1 MSEHLEPLDQLY
13 LINAELM
20 KYGDKF
26 SSPIVTV
33 GGQAVHYWAVWYQ
46 ENYASPPPEQYITSN
61 DIDVTAR
68 KVDIDEICSVLD
80 VPAEFNDGTPP
91 SLAILP
97 MKNIKDGNV
106 KTYLRKK
113 FVNKQIFDAENKEVP
128 NVMDVLSSASYLKP
142 TDFEGEKLKF
152 NTEMFLLPLEGF
164 QYTPHKNIR
173 VLNPIA
179 CMASRLHNVTT
190 GVKRNV
196 TQEVE
201 RIKALMVPV
210 VVFIL
215 EKFLTEDFRTAR
227 KYLGLFE
234 REIGKSGYRR
244 FIVTHDLDVIKMLN
258 AIISELS
265 GMAKF
270 KSEHSDFITLDLP
283 RVIDRWSV
291 QIDRKKA
298 QIHRE
303 ELSKKK

>member
-20 KYGDKF
+20 KHGDKF
-26 SSPIVTV
+26 SSPIITV
-33 GGQAVHYWAVWYQ
+33 GGQAVHYWAVWYKD
-46 ENYASPPPEQYITSN
+46 NYESPPPEQYITSN

-68 KVDIDEICSVLD
+68 KVDIQEICAALN

-106 KTYLRKK
+106 KTYLKKK
-113 FVNKQIFDAENKEVP
+113 FVNKQIFDSEHREVP
-128 NVMDVLSSASYLKP
+128 NIMDVLSSASYLEP
-142 TDFEGEKLKF
+142 ADFEGDKLEI

-179 CMASRLHNVTT
+179 CMASRFHNVTT
-190 GVKRNV
+190 GVKKNI

-210 VVFIL
+210 VVYLL
-215 EKFLTEDFRTAR
+215 ERFLKDDFRTAR
-227 KYLGLFE
+227 KYLDLFE
-234 REIGKSGYRR
+234 HEIGKSRYRR
-244 FIVTHDLDVIKMLN
+244 FIVTHNLDVIKILKV
-258 AIISELS
+258 ILSELS
-265 GMAKF
+265 EVAQF
-270 KSEHSDFITLDLP
+270 KKEYPDFLTRDLP
-283 RVIDRWSV
+283 RHIEKWSM
-291 QIDRKKA
+291 QLERKKA

-303 ELSKKK
+303 ERVKKK